1 MQVCVEA
8 GGTGER
14 FWVRVARIDPGPRF
28 IGVIDNTLRRT
39 ALHGLADGAE
49 IAFGPEHVL
58 DFHV

>member
-1 MQVCVEA
+1 VKVCVET

-14 FWVRVARIDPGPRF
+14 FWVRVTRIDPRPRF
-28 IGVIDNTLRRT
+28 TGVIDDTLRRT
-39 ALHGLADGAE
+39 ALHGLADGAG